1 MGGVHGHYKTLVIA
15 TVLTAYTYVL
25 LYFTNRR
32 KAKDDREHRPEN

>member
-1 MGGVHGHYKTLVIA
+1 MVTIKHFDVA
-15 TVLTAYTYVL
+15 TMLTAYTYVL